1 MVTNV
6 IGHLTRSTSKL
17 GSNKSLA
24 GNTFDT
30 KMVTASA
37 KVDNN
42 LNLETAGDNT
52 NPLKGGVSAVDLD
65 RANSG
70 TNNDMMMINDGG
82 DRGETPALMKQSQ
95 VVSENYTSI
104 QASTKNDKGDDIRTE
119 SRIKTASAD
128 LKNKIN
134 GQQELEEEEGKSVRD
149 SPDQK
154 GIYDIDVNENNYDSH
169 VPDSLHEMQSST
181 QRKKNSRVESDRRP
195 LNDDIPAEMKKRKS
209 KKRNNVNKTQMR
221 YS

>member
-30 KMVTASA
+30 KMVTVKA
-37 KVDNN
+37 KVDTN
-42 LNLETAGDNT
+42 LNLETVN
-52 NPLKGGVSAVDLD
+52 NPRERNSAVDLD
-65 RANSG
+65 RANSVTG
-70 TNNDMMMINDGG
+70 GLINDG
-82 DRGETPALMKQSQ
+82 DRGETPALIKQSQ
-95 VVSENYTSI
+95 VVSDNYTSI
-104 QASTKNDKGDDIRTE
+104 QDSNKNEGKADENDHGSDSR
-119 SRIKTASAD
+119 RIKTASE
-128 LKNKIN
+128 LKNKQN
-134 GQQELEEEEGKSVRD
+134 GAQQEEEKVERD

-154 GIYDIDVNENNYDSH
+154 GIYDIDNNENNYDSH

-181 QRKKNSRVESDRRP
+181 HRKKNSRVESGRRP
-195 LNDDIPAEMKKRKS
+195 LNEDIPAEMKKRKS